1 MLEVIWAVTERGH
14 KQADKV
20 IVFQPLDNTT
30 SFWNE
35 KSATRLSDAGEKKK
49 KSLQLLENNYKA
61 AFPKKNGQRKVNYE
75 IHLMNCI
82 VYIYTLK

>member
-35 KSATRLSDAGEKKK
+35 KSATRLSDAGKKK
-49 KSLQLLENNYKA
+49 RNPFSFWKTITRQPSL
-61 AFPKKNGQRKVNYE
+61 KKMDSER
-75 IHLMNCI
+75 
-82 VYIYTLK
+82 